1 MVIHTWK
8 CLLSRLML
16 CDSHIMESPWAS
28 SPKTY
33 KPMSSFVR
41 PCSTPALCTWLKFQS
56 SRRGFGCKAGICCWN
71 DAICLSWETLKLGWQ
86 HAPSPA
92 KNVHHIDRQIE
103 QHTCASIRIVSY
115 CTHMRDDIS
124 WYNLM
129 KHIFYAFPRSAL
141 EMEGKFFW
149 NVFNRWLLESRGYT
163 LLVWVCVC
171 ELAEATIH

>member
-56 SRRGFGCKAGICCWN
+56 SRRGFGCKAGVCCWN
-71 DAICLSWETLKLGWQ
+71 DANLSFLRNTETWLATRPLTG
-86 HAPSPA
+86 
-92 KNVHHIDRQIE
+92 RQIE
-103 QHTCASIRIVSY
+103 QHTCTSICIVSY
-115 CTHMRDDIS
+115 CTHMRDIS

-141 EMEGKFFW
+141 EMEGKYFW

-171 ELAEATIH
+171 VCELAEATIH